1 MLRTTFHPA
10 TPLSQPWLGPEALRP
25 SITAGLPFS
34 NEAFVGRSSQ
44 LQQLEK
50 HSVTLIGPFRGKVYK
65 AGRYS
70 SQLETGRMHTLLRK
84 ITERSAHVG
93 VIGLGY
99 VGLPLAIEF
108 ARAGYRVTGIDTD
121 PDYGES

>member
-1 MLRTTFHPA
+1 M
-10 TPLSQPWLGPEALRP
+10 Q
-25 SITAGLPFS
+25 
-34 NEAFVGRSSQ
+34 
-44 LQQLEK
+44 
-50 HSVTLIGPFRGKVYK
+50 
-65 AGRYS
+65 
-70 SQLETGRMHTLLRK
+70 TLLRK

-108 ARAGYRVTGIDTD
+108 ACAGYRVTGIDTD